1 MKLRY
6 FIPAI
11 IALFT
16 LALTSCND
24 DDCATL
30 LDEIQVTSSSVGIDV
45 NGGATSIGVNAKDTW
60 TLDPEEIPSWLTVS
74 PMSGTSGQTAV
85 TFTAPAASEAE
96 KGRQAILHINCAGKQ
111 QTINV
116 FQGLPTV
123 TDATVAEVLA
133 GPEGKTYRV
142 TGVVSS
148 IANTEYGNW
157 YLKDETGEVYVYGT
171 LDKSGRDGKNNSIAA
186 WGIEVGDII
195 TVEGP
200 KVLYGSTIELKN
212 VTVVNIEKSLVKVES
227 VDPSDATVPKEGG
240 DITVNLTCKSNN
252 GISVEIPEAAKEW
265 LSIVSITGGATP
277 VVRFHAAANAGGA
290 RNVTVVFKTTD
301 GKKEYTAQTTINQAG
316 SIVEAPIA
324 DFLAAE
330 EGDTQYRLTGIITEL
345 YTSDRQGKSFYL
357 RDYSGTTLVY
367 RAEGFIEAGAKVG
380 DVVTVVGQRGART

>member
-6 FIPAI
+6 FIPAM

-24 DDCATL
+24 DDSATL

-45 NGGATSIGVNAKDTW
+45 NGGSTSIGVNAKDTW
-60 TLDPEEIPSWLTVS
+60 AFDPEEIPSWLTVS
-74 PMSGTSGQTAV
+74 PMSGNAGQTGV

-171 LDKSGRDGKNNSIAA
+171 LDKSGRDGKNNSIDA

-200 KVLYGSTIELKN
+200 KVL
-212 VTVVNIEKSLVKVES
+212 
-227 VDPSDATVPKEGG
+227 
-240 DITVNLTCKSNN
+240 
-252 GISVEIPEAAKEW
+252 
-265 LSIVSITGGATP
+265 
-277 VVRFHAAANAGGA
+277 
-290 RNVTVVFKTTD
+290 
-301 GKKEYTAQTTINQAG
+301 
-316 SIVEAPIA
+316 
-324 DFLAAE
+324 
-330 EGDTQYRLTGIITEL
+330 
-345 YTSDRQGKSFYL
+345 
-357 RDYSGTTLVY
+357 
-367 RAEGFIEAGAKVG
+367 
-380 DVVTVVGQRGART
+380 